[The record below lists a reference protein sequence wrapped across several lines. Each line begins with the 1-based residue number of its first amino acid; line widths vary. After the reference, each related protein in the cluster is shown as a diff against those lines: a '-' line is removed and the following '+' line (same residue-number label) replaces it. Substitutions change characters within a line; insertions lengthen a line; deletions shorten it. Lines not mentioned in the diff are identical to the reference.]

1 MADIVKFEFDQPVEV
16 ALKYPDPKIFENQWG
31 GERSMYSLVDGR
43 VMYLDS
49 VGAARIKSLGV
60 QPGELFFVMKR
71 KNGRLTD
78 YVAFREGQEPPAP
91 DQRWSAPAGPAKK
104 PAYKPQPDLV
114 ASVAARNGNGPQAVP
129 SELERQL
136 AESIDWAERKKLE
149 AKLNE
154 HIDAPAEKVGITLNN
169 SEKPGVNGNGKLP
182 PIKPTYGEA
191 MAEFLLLAGRA
202 TRQTEK
208 VLGAEGGSV
217 RFDSRDVAALA
228 TTLFIQAAREGFV
241 QFKRGECA

>member
-31 GERSMYSLVDGR
+31 GERSMYSLTDGR

-49 VGAARIKSLGV
+49 VGAARVKSLGV
-60 QPGELFFVMKR
+60 QPGELFFVLKR

-91 DQRWSAPAGPAKK
+91 DQRWSAPAGPARK

-114 ASVAARNGNGPQAVP
+114 ATVAARNGNGPQAVP

-136 AESIDWAERKKLE
+136 AQSIDWAERKKLE

-154 HIDAPAEKVGITLNN
+154 HIDAPVGQVQTRLDT
-169 SEKPGVNGNGKLP
+169 PGHNGNGKLP

-202 TRQTEK
+202 TRQTEN

-228 TTLFIQAAREGFV
+228 TTLFIQAAKEGFV
-241 QFKRGECA
+241 QFKRGE